1 MSLKSNYTK
10 KEQEEKEEICD
21 KIIEIL
27 DSLETNSI
35 TL

>member
-1 MSLKSNYTK
+1 MSLKSDYT
-10 KEQEEKEEICD
+10 KEQEEKEKICD
-21 KIIEIL
+21 NIIEIL